1 MIVVVNEKN
10 SALNFEKEHS
20 QPLVINCEQKT
31 RRDILDFKL
40 RENNRDQLSQLR
52 RERRSLASVNCPYLK
67 RRYLRDGLEEEEE
80 RLEEK

>member
-1 MIVVVNEKN
+1 MINCEREDEKLDATFSTLNCKKIIVIVIVNEK
-10 SALNFEKEHS
+10 LN
-20 QPLVINCEQKT
+20 
-31 RRDILDFKL
+31 FKL

>member
-1 MIVVVNEKN
+1 MIIVVNEKLDFKMREN
-10 SALNFEKEHS
+10 NRDRS
-20 QPLVINCEQKT
+20 CERKT